1 MENEKSIGIIVTY
14 PEIGRKHVDFS
25 GIAGYTKN
33 LLFGLT
39 GEQRKKIVIF
49 SDIKD
54 GAKIFTEEGI
64 EVNECWQR
72 NKLSFVG
79 QIIKSI
85 KNYPTLEIVHV
96 QHEFNLFGGSLSI
109 LLYLLLLKR
118 IKKLNKKIV
127 ATYHGVISPKIIDKK
142 FKEVNQ
148 LNIPVPLIKFFFGF
162 IYKLSA
168 RYIDKAIVHENY
180 FKKVLVNDYGFADN
194 QVDVIHHGIEE
205 RSLTLFQKEAREK
218 LKISQDKKVIL
229 FFGFL
234 AGYKGVDLLLD
245 TFQLLDEN
253 QYFLILAGGK
263 PKRVEKDRSYN
274 AWFEGLESR
283 IKGSQNI
290 LQTGFVPDD
299 QIDLYFSASDVL
311 VLPYL
316 QMLSASGPMSFAL
329 SFGKP
334 FLASDVFREVLEND
348 KLIFQRNKESL
359 KRSIELFFGNQSDF
373 NDYIKERKA
382 ERSWDRIGQ
391 QTFTLYSH
399 VAHLSA

>member
-1 MENEKSIGIIVTY
+1 V
-14 PEIGRKHVDFS
+14 V
-25 GIAGYTKN
+25 
-33 LLFGLT
+33 
-39 GEQRKKIVIF
+39 
-49 SDIKD
+49 
-54 GAKIFTEEGI
+54 
-64 EVNECWQR
+64 
-72 NKLSFVG
+72 
-79 QIIKSI
+79 
-85 KNYPTLEIVHV
+85 
-96 QHEFNLFGGSLSI
+96 
-109 LLYLLLLKR
+109 
-118 IKKLNKKIV
+118 
-127 ATYHGVISPKIIDKK
+127 TYHGVISPKIIDKK

>member
-1 MENEKSIGIIVTY
+1 V
-14 PEIGRKHVDFS
+14 V
-25 GIAGYTKN
+25 
-33 LLFGLT
+33 
-39 GEQRKKIVIF
+39 
-49 SDIKD
+49 
-54 GAKIFTEEGI
+54 
-64 EVNECWQR
+64 
-72 NKLSFVG
+72 
-79 QIIKSI
+79 
-85 KNYPTLEIVHV
+85 
-96 QHEFNLFGGSLSI
+96 
-109 LLYLLLLKR
+109 
-118 IKKLNKKIV
+118 
-127 ATYHGVISPKIIDKK
+127 TYHGVISPKIIDKK

-148 LNIPVPLIKFFFGF
+148 LNIPIPLIKFFFGF
-162 IYKLSA
+162 IYKVSA
-168 RYIDKAIVHENY
+168 RYVDKAIVHENY
-180 FKKVLVNDYGFADN
+180 FKQILINDYGFTEN
-194 QVDVIHHGIEE
+194 QVEVIHHGAEE
-205 RSLTLFQKEAREK
+205 RPLTFSQKEAREK

-245 TFQLLDEN
+245 AFQLLDEK

-263 PKRVEKDRSYN
+263 PKRVEKNGAYN
-274 AWFEGLESR
+274 AWFERLESR
-283 IKGSQNI
+283 IKRSQNI

-348 KLIFQRNKESL
+348 RLIFQRNKENL
-359 KRSIELFFGNQSDF
+359 KRSIELFFSNQGDF

-391 QTFTLYSH
+391 QTFRLYENIIRRS
-399 VAHLSA
+399 